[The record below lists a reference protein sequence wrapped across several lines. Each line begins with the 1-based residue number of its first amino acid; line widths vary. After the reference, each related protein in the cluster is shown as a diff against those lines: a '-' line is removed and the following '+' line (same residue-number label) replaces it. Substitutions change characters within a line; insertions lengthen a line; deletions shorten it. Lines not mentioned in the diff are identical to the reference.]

1 MWNEHQIPQYEIF
14 EFQGT
19 TAFINSPWLPNL
31 TSLWINSPSPQ
42 RLMEEVLDRNV
53 FLVSNVFPCIGDK
66 HSSINDTEIFEK
78 IFEDQRKILLEI
90 FLACLLNRVAER
102 IVKKDTNWKFIIF

>member
-1 MWNEHQIPQYEIF
+1 
-14 EFQGT
+14 
-19 TAFINSPWLPNL
+19 
-31 TSLWINSPSPQ
+31 
-42 RLMEEVLDRNV
+42 MEEVLDRNV

-66 HSSINDTEIFEK
+66 HPSTNDTEIFEK
-78 IFEDQRKILLEI
+78 IFENQRKILLEM

>member
-1 MWNEHQIPQYEIF
+1 
-14 EFQGT
+14 
-19 TAFINSPWLPNL
+19 
-31 TSLWINSPSPQ
+31 
-42 RLMEEVLDRNV
+42 MEEVLDRNV

-66 HSSINDTEIFEK
+66 HPSTNDTEIFEK

>member
-1 MWNEHQIPQYEIF
+1 MDKLPLSPTIDGRSAWSKCIF
-14 EFQGT
+14 SIE
-19 TAFINSPWLPNL
+19 
-31 TSLWINSPSPQ
+31 
-42 RLMEEVLDRNV
+42 
-53 FLVSNVFPCIGDK
+53 CIGDK
-66 HSSINDTEIFEK
+66 HSSTNDTEIFEK

>member
-1 MWNEHQIPQYEIF
+1 MDKP
-14 EFQGT
+14 
-19 TAFINSPWLPNL
+19 
-31 TSLWINSPSPQ
+31 PSPQ

>member
-1 MWNEHQIPQYEIF
+1 
-14 EFQGT
+14 
-19 TAFINSPWLPNL
+19 
-31 TSLWINSPSPQ
+31 
-42 RLMEEVLDRNV
+42 MEEVLDRNV

-66 HSSINDTEIFEK
+66 HLSTNDTEIFEK
-78 IFEDQRKILLEI
+78 IFENQRKILLEM

>member
-1 MWNEHQIPQYEIF
+1 
-14 EFQGT
+14 
-19 TAFINSPWLPNL
+19 
-31 TSLWINSPSPQ
+31 
-42 RLMEEVLDRNV
+42 MEEVLDRNV